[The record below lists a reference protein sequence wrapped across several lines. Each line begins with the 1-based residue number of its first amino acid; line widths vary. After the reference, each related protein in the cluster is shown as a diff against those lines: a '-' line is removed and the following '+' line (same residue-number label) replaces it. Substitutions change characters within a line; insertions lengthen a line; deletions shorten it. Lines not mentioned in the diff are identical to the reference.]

1 MNGRE
6 ADSHGRERAFLCVRK
21 SGANHDGYA
30 EVYFVCEDNGIGMSK
45 KFQKSMFE
53 PFSQENSVGIS
64 RFDGV
69 GLELFTLC
77 RS

>member
-6 ADSHGRERAFLCVRK
+6 ADSHEWERALLFVRK

-64 RFDGV
+64 CFDVV